1 MPDRLRLLLLYVLF
15 RDGIIPADTAKL
27 QAHARLEAQDGDV
40 LRNLGLLGARIAR
53 PLKDTTPVKQPLFAR
68 AAPGRPTNP
77 EEDYSL
83 SRYQPALK
91 SLLEAHSRGTLDQ
104 DAFPYTKPQL
114 EPSDPPASESAQSS
128 LRSAKPTWAKTRGMN
143 VNEPTQRVLVFM
155 AGGATYSESRSCYEA
170 AKELN
175 KDVYL
180 LTSHMLTPG
189 LFLRQV
195 GELSVDKRHLGIPA
209 EQPKMQAPAHLFE
222 PEPEVAARQAAPRQ
236 PQPRLQHQAQRHL
249 APTANPPSA
258 QMAGMQIGD
267 DARPSTSRSIAST
280 APSAKSNFEKSGKD
294 GEKKKKLFSFSS
306 KK

>member
-1 MPDRLRLLLLYVLF
+1 MPDRLRLLLLYLLF
-15 RDGIIPADTAKL
+15 RDGIVPADTTKL
-27 QAHARLEAQDGDV
+27 LAHARLEAQDGDV
-40 LRNLGLLGARIAR
+40 LRNLGYLGARIAR
-53 PLKDTTPVKQPLFAR
+53 PLRDTTPVKQPLFSR

-83 SRYQPALK
+83 SRFQPALK

-114 EPSDPPASESAQSS
+114 EATDPLASESTQSS

-143 VNEPTQRVLVFM
+143 VNEPTQRVIVFM

-195 GELSVDKRHLGIPA
+195 GELSIDKRHLGIPA
-209 EQPKMQAPAHLFE
+209 EQPQMQAPAHLFE
-222 PEPEVAARQAAPRQ
+222 PEPEVSARQTVPVQSQ
-236 PQPRLQHQAQRHL
+236 PQAQRQP
-249 APTANPPSA
+249 APAAIPPTT
-258 QMAGMQIGD
+258 QMAAMQIGD
-267 DARPSTSRSIAST
+267 DARPSTSRSVAST
-280 APSAKSNFEKSGKD
+280 APSAKANLEKSGKD